1 MLKELHEGEAACK
14 IAHFWR
20 DFSMEWAITEMQTVN
35 LGDERLNKRL
45 LSLLDTLGNH
55 PKESIPVACGGWTE
69 TKAAYRFFDNQNV
82 SAEKILSPHRT
93 ATIERIKQQDTVL
106 LIQDTTTL
114 NFSGQHKRT
123 DIGPINHEKHK
134 GILLHPTIAVTPER
148 LCLGVI
154 DTYHWA
160 REELHH
166 WENRKE
172 KSKENHKI
180 PLKEK
185 ESYKWLMSYGKAQEI
200 ANLTPNT
207 RIVTVADR
215 EGDLYDLYH
224 EAYTSQQT
232 PSAYWLIRA
241 MANRRL
247 LDEDEQLKTHK
258 LIETVK
264 STKPIGII
272 EFELPSRNKVE
283 RRQVKQ
289 AIYVEKVKLSPPDR
303 KRKRTRYQIVETN
316 VVIATEI
323 NPPAGQQPLEWILL
337 TNIPIESAVNGYEI
351 VKWYLCR
358 WQIEIYFR
366 ILKSGC
372 KVEKLQL
379 ETKSRFDTCL
389 TIYMI
394 IAWRILY
401 LTLLSRECP
410 DINSDIVFTEEEWKT
425 AYLMMYRRKP
435 PEKPISL
442 RAMIILIAQFGGYLN
457 RKNDGDPGPTA
468 LWIGLQ
474 RLRDFIKAKN
484 ICDGIKR

>member
-1 MLKELHEGEAACK
+1 
-14 IAHFWR
+14 
-20 DFSMEWAITEMQTVN
+20 MEWAAAEMSTVN

-45 LSLLDTLGNH
+45 ISLLNTLGNH
-55 PKESIPVACGGWTE
+55 PQESIPVACGGWAE
-69 TKAAYRFFDNQNV
+69 SKAAYRFFGNQQVN
-82 SAEKILSPHRT
+82 AEKILLPHRA
-93 ATIERIKQQDTVL
+93 ATTERIKQQKTVL
-106 LIQDTTTL
+106 LVQDTTTL

-123 DIGPINHEKHK
+123 DIGPINHDKHR

-166 WENRKE
+166 WESREEKNR
-172 KSKENHKI
+172 ENHKV

-185 ESYKWLMSYGKAQEI
+185 ESYKWLISYKKAQEI
-200 ANLTPNT
+200 AMLAPDT

-224 EAYTSQQT
+224 EAFKSTQTS
-232 PSAYWLIRA
+232 SAYWLIRA

-247 LDEDEQLKTHK
+247 LDKDNNLQTLK
-258 LIETVK
+258 LIEKVK

-272 EFELPSRNKVE
+272 EFELPTRNKSE

-289 AIYVEKVKLSPPDR
+289 AIYVDRVRLSPPDR
-303 KRKRTRYQIVETN
+303 KRKRTRYEIVETN

-323 NPPAGQQPLEWILL
+323 DTPPGHSPLEWILL
-337 TNIPIESAVNGYEI
+337 TNVPINNTISAHEI

-379 ETKSRFDTCL
+379 ETKSRFDACL
-389 TIYMI
+389 TLYMI

-401 LTLLSRECP
+401 LTMLARECP
-410 DINSDIVFTEEEWKT
+410 DASCHIIFTEEEWKV
-425 AYLMMYRRKP
+425 AYMMAHHKKP
-435 PEKPISL
+435 PKKPITLSKML
-442 RAMIILIAQFGGYLN
+442 NLIAQFGGYLN
-457 RKNDGDPGPTA
+457 RKNDGEPGPTA
-468 LWIGLQ
+468 IWIGLQ

-484 ICDGIKR
+484 IYDGIRE